1 MEDTHIIKGREDT
14 FKGPSGYEYTI
25 REQNGADD
33 DILSN
38 PSEAAQLKNIARFVA
53 GIVVKTD
60 FTKSGKLTTDEAYTQ
75 VPLLDIY
82 CILFK
87 SRIHS
92 LGKEIDF
99 EYDWG
104 KQAGGKIGYTQDLT
118 EFLHDYSP
126 DLSAEEMEEA
136 LREKPDAIP
145 FYPNGAYVKDIEVQ
159 TSTGKTL
166 IFDINTLKTEAYKLN
181 LPVEKRTKNQE
192 LIARKLRLRTET
204 SDDVVKDFRSFTPK
218 EMQEI
223 RSKLNLL
230 DPVFDG
236 EMKIQNPNDPSLEVT
251 VNVMA
256 LKDFFYLGEM

>member
-1 MEDTHIIKGREDT
+1 MIKGREDT
-14 FKGPSGYEYTI
+14 FKVPSGYEYTI

-38 PSEAAQLKNIARFVA
+38 PSEAASLKNLARFVA

-60 FTKSGKLTTDEAYTQ
+60 FTKSGKLTTDEAYSQ
-75 VPLLDIY
+75 VPMLDIC

-104 KQAGGKIGYTQDLT
+104 KKAGGKVGYSQDLT
-118 EFLHDYSP
+118 EYLHDYGP
-126 DLSAEEMEEA
+126 DGFSEEA

-145 FYPNGAYVKDIEVQ
+145 YYPNGAYTKDLEIK

-166 IFDINTLKTEAYKLN
+166 LFDLNTLKSEAYKIN
-181 LPVEKRTKNQE
+181 LPVEKQTKNQG
-192 LIARKLRLRTET
+192 LIARNLRLRTET
-204 SDDVVKDFRSFTPK
+204 SDDVVKDFKSFTPK

-223 RSKLNLL
+223 RSQVSLR
-230 DPVFDG
+230 DPEFVG
-236 EMKIQNPNDPSLEVT
+236 EMTLQNPNDPSMEVS
-251 VNVMA
+251 VNIMG
-256 LKDFFYLGEM
+256 LKDFFYLEEM